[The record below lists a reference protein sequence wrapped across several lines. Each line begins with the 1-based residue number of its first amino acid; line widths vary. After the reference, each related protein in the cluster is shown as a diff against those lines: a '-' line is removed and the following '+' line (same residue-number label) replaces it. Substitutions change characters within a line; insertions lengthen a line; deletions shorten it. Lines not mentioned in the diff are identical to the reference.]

1 MSNFVNMCN
10 ENAGVIAL
18 IQTVTTL
25 FISVIAVWVSIRM
38 ARLPF
43 RKRLDFNTGL
53 NYDQNGNYTMDLYMA
68 NTGNMAIFI
77 KTISV
82 EYMGEFLA
90 HVSMDE
96 SDEQPFLLSQKIL
109 HICFPLYGCNARE
122 EKDRNQ
128 KIKIVVEDS
137 TAKRFVY
144 KIGWAVG

>member
-1 MSNFVNMCN
+1 MNNFIDMCN
-10 ENAGVIAL
+10 ENAGVIAF

-25 FISVIAVWVSIRM
+25 FISVLAVWVSIKM

-43 RKRLDFNTGL
+43 RKRLDFNTAL
-53 NYDQNGNYTMDLYMA
+53 NYDQNGNYAMELYIA

-77 KTISV
+77 KFITV
-82 EYMGEFLA
+82 EYNGGVLA

-96 SDEQPFLLSQKIL
+96 SDQQSFLLSQKIL
-109 HICFPLYGCNARE
+109 HICFPLYGCNAN
-122 EKDRNQ
+122 EKKECGQ

-137 TAKRFVY
+137 TGKKFVN